1 MVLTQTVEQ
10 LKNENS
16 LLTQKLSDYLN
27 SDAEERIQDLNSFHK
42 RQVQEMEQRIIELNG
57 KLQIQIF
64 FSNLFLN

>member
-1 MVLTQTVEQ
+1 MEQ

-57 KLQIQIF
+57 KLKIQTF